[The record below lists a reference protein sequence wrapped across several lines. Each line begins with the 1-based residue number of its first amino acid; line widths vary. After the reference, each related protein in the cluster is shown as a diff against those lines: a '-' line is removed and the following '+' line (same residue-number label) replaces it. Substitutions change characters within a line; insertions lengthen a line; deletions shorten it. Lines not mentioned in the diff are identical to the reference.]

1 MIIVYIL
8 TVIISYLI
16 WTYIHEMSHIIAAHL
31 TVGVIRWKI
40 NLFLMLENFPH
51 NIKNMR
57 FAECIYYPKR
67 EIMSREK
74 GIISLA
80 PRIPDIVFA
89 FLTPITALVNEPYC
103 YILTILFGGSLID
116 LFVDNEFIL
125 NYQRDQVVMANEVQ
139 DLLHLENS
147 LEIVYP
153 R

>member
-1 MIIVYIL
+1 
-8 TVIISYLI
+8 
-16 WTYIHEMSHIIAAHL
+16 MSHIIAAHL

-116 LFVDNEFIL
+116 LFVGSEGISDRSDLKRAADSLNINPWVLRIIGMSIFIICVITTSV
-125 NYQRDQVVMANEVQ
+125 NYLVKTGV
-139 DLLHLENS
+139 LK
-147 LEIVYP
+147 
-153 R
+153 